1 MKRFH
6 VPLIAPFLLQGRWV
20 SGASSWLRFRY
31 SDIKVGDVTF
41 RDLSAWCHRLNNSV

>member
-6 VPLIAPFLLQGRWV
+6 IPLIAPCLLQGRSVFEV
-20 SGASSWLRFRY
+20 SSSLRFRY

-41 RDLSAWCHRLNNSV
+41 RNLSAWCHRLNNSV